1 MDIKTF
7 LRIGVVEELYYTPC
21 VKPVFIGCM
30 ELCSQDALN
39 LHKKFIDECYSRLE
53 AAMIPLGASALSQ
66 VLSAATAIVTSIC
79 VSGQAI
85 LPSPSRY
92 SLHNTLT
99 GPISQ
104 PHVVVQ
110 LGCLVFNLVHN
121 FRKVTMFTYV
131 FILFTCTM
139 ILLRMLCEKLCDL
152 F

>member
-1 MDIKTF
+1 M
-7 LRIGVVEELYYTPC
+7 
-21 VKPVFIGCM
+21 KPVFIDCID
-30 ELCSQDALN
+30 LCSQDALN

-92 SLHNTLT
+92 SLHNTPT
-99 GPISQ
+99 GPVFQ

-110 LGCLVFNLVHN
+110 LGCLVLTLVHD
-121 FRKVTMFTYV
+121 FRQDTLFTY
-131 FILFTCTM
+131 FIYLHNDFTEDAM
-139 ILLRMLCEKLCDL
+139 
-152 F
+152 

>member
-1 MDIKTF
+1 MT
-7 LRIGVVEELYYTPC
+7 VVYYSISFKLFKLCET
-21 VKPVFIGCM
+21 VFIGCM

-92 SLHNTLT
+92 SLHNTPT
-99 GPISQ
+99 GPILQ
-104 PHVVVQ
+104 PHEVVQ
-110 LGCLVFNLVHN
+110 LGCLVFTLVHN
-121 FRKVTMFTYV
+121 FILCFYFVYLYNDFTENA
-131 FILFTCTM
+131 M
-139 ILLRMLCEKLCDL
+139 
-152 F
+152 